1 MKPKTN
7 QQILDKTNNK
17 TKQNKTK
24 KIKGKRKKKKDNW
37 RYNNY

>member
-24 KIKGKRKKKKDNW
+24 IKGKRKKKKDNW
-37 RYNNY
+37 KYNNY